1 MELGVR
7 ERGRGHLD
15 VQDYSSG
22 NGDEAKYLISLL
34 DNDNGDREIRPKPD
48 NQINENH
55 KSDY

>member
-1 MELGVR
+1 MELGER
-7 ERGRGHLD
+7 ERGCGHLD

-22 NGDEAKYLISLL
+22 NGNEAKCLIKLL

-55 KSDY
+55 KSNY